1 MARVPVPGSPGDG
14 VPRGFLRLRHSAV
27 KRPLWKPFPRLS
39 LPPTAG
45 TPPLAPAHDGRSQ
58 SPPCRWR
65 SGRSKA
71 DHIFG
76 FKYPEIVK
84 QGDRQRWPRAVG
96 SALGAPAPV
105 SGADEAETRA
115 SEWRACPGQQR
126 PAGGAAGRAPGPAG
140 SVRGCG
146 AAAGML
152 CCGVRGGAAGPV
164 PSLACCAGPAGP
176 GPLAALRGAGVA
188 SLPGCRQRT
197 GGQGTEGCVLVLV
210 PGQGLEQ
217 GRRSL
222 ADEEAGTCCSLWD
235 SARCGALRPSRRA
248 ECRCG
253 VSSSVGMGG
262 VAGAERTWRQSAS
275 ASSMAH

>member
-1 MARVPVPGSPGDG
+1 MPELKDPPRPPPRGQGRAPCDAGVELVARVPVPGSPGDG

-105 SGADEAETRA
+105 SGADGAETRA

-126 PAGGAAGRAPGPAG
+126 PAGGAAG
-140 SVRGCG
+140 SVRRTAGLRLGCS
-146 AAAGML
+146 A
-152 CCGVRGGAAGPV
+152 
-164 PSLACCAGPAGP
+164 
-176 GPLAALRGAGVA
+176 VA
-188 SLPGCRQRT
+188 
-197 GGQGTEGCVLVLV
+197 
-210 PGQGLEQ
+210 
-217 GRRSL
+217 
-222 ADEEAGTCCSLWD
+222 
-235 SARCGALRPSRRA
+235 
-248 ECRCG
+248 
-253 VSSSVGMGG
+253 
-262 VAGAERTWRQSAS
+262 
-275 ASSMAH
+275 